1 MSTTA
6 VFALMEAGH
15 LDFTTAK
22 KIISKLE
29 ANGMT
34 IYKKK
39 VFKNGKRPISSKP
52 FTPELAAKIRDYFRE
67 NPNMTQQEIAHVFQ
81 MNSGRVNE
89 ALAGMFV
96 RVSFDK
102 TGMRA

>member
-6 VFALMEAGH
+6 VFALMEAGS

-39 VFKNGKRPISSKP
+39 IFKNGKRPISSKP
-52 FTPELAAKIRDYFRE
+52 FTPELAAKIRSYYVSH
-67 NPNMTQQEIAHVFQ
+67 PHMTQQEIANVFHV
-81 MNSGRVNE
+81 NSGRVNE
-89 ALAGMFV
+89 ALSG
-96 RVSFDK
+96 
-102 TGMRA
+102 